1 MSERGVTVATLC
13 ARARGV
19 EQMKEPEEVA
29 AVVQLHAVG
38 WGSRRI
44 ARELGISRNT
54 VKRYLAQG
62 GWVAYRSPERAGCL
76 DGLQEWLGER
86 FTRHRGNAEVLR
98 QELLSEHGV
107 LVSLRTVERAVAPWR
122 QQLLAEA
129 RATVRFETPPGKQLQ
144 IDFGEKYVLIAG
156 ESTRVHL
163 FVATLGY
170 SRRNFAMAF
179 PHQRQASWLGGIEAA
194 FAHFGGLPEQLLID
208 NARALVE
215 HHDAETR
222 EVLFNERFHAFCRY
236 WGVRPT
242 ACAPY
247 RARTKGK
254 DENGVGYVKRNAMAG
269 REFASWEALASHLQ
283 QWLREI
289 ADQRIHGSTGE
300 RPLARFNASEA
311 AALRPLVG
319 KPPFLQQR
327 ELTRRVHSDAC
338 VEVDTNRY
346 SIPWR
351 WIGHQVRVLLGDGQ
365 VRVYHAET
373 ALAVHAEVAGRRQRI
388 IDPRHLDGIVGA
400 GQARPA
406 AMAPATADTLPP
418 APELLRPL
426 CDYEAALGGGWS

>member
-1 MSERGVTVATLC
+1 
-13 ARARGV
+13 
-19 EQMKEPEEVA
+19 MKEPEEVA
-29 AVVQLHAVG
+29 VAMRLHGLG

-44 ARELGISRNT
+44 ARELGISRTT
-54 VKRYLAQG
+54 VMRYLAQG
-62 GWVAYRSPERAGCL
+62 GWVGYRSAVRAGRL
-76 DGLQEWLGER
+76 DGLEEWLGER
-86 FTRHRGNAEVLR
+86 FKRHRGNAEVVR

-107 LVSLRTVERAVAPWR
+107 DVSLRTVERAVARWR
-122 QQLLAEA
+122 QELAAEA

-144 IDFGEKYVLIAG
+144 IDFGEKWVLLGG

-170 SRRNFAMAF
+170 SRRNFVMAF
-179 PHQRQASWLGGIEAA
+179 PHQRQAAWLTGIEAA
-194 FAHFGGLPEQLLID
+194 FAHFGGVPEQLLLD

-222 EVLFNERFHAFCRY
+222 EVVFNERFHAFCRY
-236 WGVRPT
+236 WGVRPS

-254 DENGVGYVKRNAMAG
+254 DENGVGYVKRNAIAG
-269 REFASWEALASHLQ
+269 REFASWEALAGHLQ
-283 QWLREI
+283 HWLRAV
-289 ADQRIHGSTGE
+289 ADVRVHGSTGE
-300 RPLARFNASEA
+300 RPAERFQASEA
-311 AALRPLVG
+311 GALRPLAG

-346 SIPWR
+346 SVPWR

-365 VRVYHAET
+365 VRIHQAESV
-373 ALAVHAEVAGRRQRI
+373 LAVHPEIPGRRQRV

-400 GQARPA
+400 GQARAQPL
-406 AMAPATADTLPP
+406 APAPAGAGVSAPPP
-418 APELLRPL
+418 ALLRPL
-426 CDYEAALGGGWS
+426 SDYETALGGGW

>member
-1 MSERGVTVATLC
+1 MSERAVTVATFC

-29 AVVQLHAVG
+29 AAVRLHALG

-44 ARELGISRNT
+44 ARELGISRTT

-62 GWVAYRSPERAGCL
+62 GWVAYRSPVRAGRL
-76 DGLQEWLGER
+76 NGLEAWLGER
-86 FTRHRGNAEVLR
+86 FKRHRGNAEVLR

-107 LVSLRTVERAVAPWR
+107 DVSLRTVERAVAPWR
-122 QQLLAEA
+122 QELAAEA
-129 RATVRFETPPGKQLQ
+129 RATVRFETPPGQQLQ
-144 IDFGEKYVLIAG
+144 IDFGEKGVLIGG

-170 SRRNFAMAF
+170 SRRNFVLAF
-179 PHQRQASWLGGIEAA
+179 PHQRQAAWLQGIEAA
-194 FAHFGGLPEQLLID
+194 FTHFGGVPEQLLLD

-222 EVLFNERFHAFCRY
+222 EVMFNARFRAFCRY

-269 REFASWEALASHLQ
+269 REFASWDALAGHLQ
-283 QWLREI
+283 HWLRAV
-289 ADQRIHGSTGE
+289 ADVRVHGSTGE
-300 RPLARFNASEA
+300 RPLARFAASEA
-311 AALRPLVG
+311 AALRPLAG

-327 ELTRRVHSDAC
+327 ELIRRVQSDAC

-346 SIPWR
+346 SVPWR
-351 WIGHQVRVLLGDGQ
+351 WIGHQVRVRLGDGQ
-365 VRVYHAET
+365 VRIDQAET
-373 ALAVHAEVAGRRQRI
+373 VLAVHPEVPGRRQRV
-388 IDPRHLDGIVGA
+388 IDPRHLEGIVGA
-400 GQARPA
+400 GPTRPPAPAPADTARPA
-406 AMAPATADTLPP
+406 PP
-418 APELLRPL
+418 PELLRPL
-426 CDYEAALGGGWS
+426 SDYEAALGGGWS